1 MSRKYI
7 IDQSRYIHKLQKLNF
22 SYNGI
27 ALCLLG
33 VQILRIPFANLL
45 HSPACDI
52 LAILLILIQSFH
64 LLEDPIQFCASIETV
79 VQQKKWTNVLLSHFC
94 HINEWHVYHNLT
106 GFLRNAVWIENY
118 IGWQQTLNVFF
129 ILMVR
134 SQIVHLFS
142 NRILYY
148 LTDDEVYAADCF
160 IGISGLVFA
169 LNVITCLATDGS
181 FDLTLPVM
189 GEFHIK
195 KSVLA
200 WLDLLLI
207 QFPLPTSSF
216 VGESTTN

>member
-1 MSRKYI
+1 
-7 IDQSRYIHKLQKLNF
+7 
-22 SYNGI
+22 
-27 ALCLLG
+27 
-33 VQILRIPFANLL
+33 
-45 HSPACDI
+45 
-52 LAILLILIQSFH
+52 
-64 LLEDPIQFCASIETV
+64 
-79 VQQKKWTNVLLSHFC
+79 
-94 HINEWHVYHNLT
+94 
-106 GFLRNAVWIENY
+106 
-118 IGWQQTLNVFF
+118 
-129 ILMVR
+129 MVR

-216 VGESTTN
+216 VGHVAGALAGLSYQRAFFERYGTIHTLDSSTTSETDTGESSS